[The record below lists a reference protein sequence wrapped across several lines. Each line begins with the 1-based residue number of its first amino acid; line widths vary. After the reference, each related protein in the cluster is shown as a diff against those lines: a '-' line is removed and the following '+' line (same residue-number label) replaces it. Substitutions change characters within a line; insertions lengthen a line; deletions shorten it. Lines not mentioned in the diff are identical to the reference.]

1 MLKIF
6 FLILPT
12 IILFATSCDNKT
24 EQKIEQKID
33 STELNANN
41 LLIEAQTLIDS
52 GALQQ
57 AKLIID
63 SVHNSFPTLRT
74 QRIKAK
80 SLADSIIYL
89 EAKTTLAYTETLLPP
104 LFEQVDELIKKF
116 SYEKNDQYENNG
128 RYVHKLLVTNSNTSR
143 NFIQAYVR
151 DNHKTIV
158 KSYYFG
164 NKPVAQ
170 NSITLSSDNEEQLFS
185 GTNHQFDAQGHHE
198 IMTLEDEQALTFL
211 SFISTYQN
219 SRIRVKGN
227 GTDSNSSW
235 IYYLND
241 KEKNALAETYQL
253 GWLMK
258 DIQKIEEIQNS
269 QNEKIL
275 NYEQKNKVK

>member
-41 LLIEAQTLIDS
+41 LLIEAQNLIDS

-89 EAKTTLAYTETLLPP
+89 EAKTTLAGSINMTKAAWENFLTMLASDTDGIDIVAKQL
-104 LFEQVDELIKKF
+104 VDSF
-116 SYEKNDQYENNG
+116 SNV
-128 RYVHKLLVTNSNTSR
+128 VHNLMPV
-143 NFIQAYVR
+143 IQNLA
-151 DNHKTIV
+151 
-158 KSYYFG
+158 F
-164 NKPVAQ
+164 Q
-170 NSITLSSDNEEQLFS
+170 IT
-185 GTNHQFDAQGHHE
+185 
-198 IMTLEDEQALTFL
+198 QALPIILPEVFL
-211 SFISTYQN
+211 FRN
-219 SRIRVKGN
+219 N
-227 GTDSNSSW
+227 
-235 IYYLND
+235 LC
-241 KEKNALAETYQL
+241 LFL
-253 GWLMK
+253 FL
-258 DIQKIEEIQNS
+258 
-269 QNEKIL
+269 
-275 NYEQKNKVK
+275 